1 MLGITILFCIITT
14 ILQYVLPEANFFS
27 FMQLINYLM
36 FFQLPFALIPIIG
49 KIQKQFSCSL
59 HMNTSI
65 GTICFFNIG
74 FTSNKNIMRQFA
86 IGWFWRMFYILL
98 VVVVITTN
106 IIFIIMKSDCFVK
119 LLGAI
124 IFLLCYL
131 LFCVYLMIDMVLQ
144 MDAYPRFNSFLAQ
157 SCLGSMFHQNDQQYL
172 LPDDNNHSIED

>member
-1 MLGITILFCIITT
+1 MIFYSSRRHGVNT
-14 ILQYVLPEANFFS
+14 FS
-27 FMQLINYLM
+27 LV
-36 FFQLPFALIPIIG
+36 
-49 KIQKQFSCSL
+49 
-59 HMNTSI
+59 
-65 GTICFFNIG
+65 NIA

-98 VVVVITTN
+98 VVVVIITN

-119 LLGAI
+119 LVGAI

-131 LFCVYLMIDMVLQ
+131 LFCGYLMIDMVLQ

-172 LPDDNNHSIED
+172 LPDDNNHSVEDWIDSALQYLITSFIVKIYSKCIWFHICFKNQCVDVKLYQKQCSM